1 MKKNKMKLNSIMGSS
16 AGKQS
21 GEKDEGCA
29 FSYKR
34 TLLCGFAFFGICAFW
49 QLYDNII
56 TLILKFDF
64 GVNET
69 ASGWIMSLDNIF
81 ALFMLPLFG
90 TLSDKTKT
98 RLGKRMPYI
107 IFGTLFSALAFT
119 LIPIAV
125 EMKNMVFFVSVLLAA
140 LVAMSIYRSPA
151 VSLMPDITPK
161 PFRSKANA
169 VINLMGTFGGLAVLI
184 SVSVLMKTQYYV
196 DCAVSGMR
204 TAISSSS
211 AAEYFCEGCGET
223 HVLSDL
229 TSDTYVLRLEHESFL
244 PLFALTAGIMVV
256 CLVILLLFMHEN
268 RYISEREE
276 AERRLGL
283 SDSMDYG
290 NNGEGRE
297 RLRPEVKRS
306 LIFLLLS
313 VAFWFMGYNAVTTA
327 FSKYV
332 VWYWGLP
339 DGGFA
344 NCLIVAL
351 AAAAVSYIPIGFISG
366 RIGRKKT
373 ILIGVALLTA
383 MFGSAFFF
391 KSYHPAINILF
402 ALVGVAWAAINVNS
416 YPMVVEMSRGS
427 SIGKYTGLYYTF
439 SMAAQIITPILSGYL
454 LDISYKMLFPYATA
468 FAALSFVTM
477 LFVKH
482 GDSKPEGKTSILEKI
497 GADM

>member
-1 MKKNKMKLNSIMGSS
+1 M
-16 AGKQS
+16 
-21 GEKDEGCA
+21 
-29 FSYKR
+29 
-34 TLLCGFAFFGICAFW
+34 
-49 QLYDNII
+49 
-56 TLILKFDF
+56 
-64 GVNET
+64 
-69 ASGWIMSLDNIF
+69 
-81 ALFMLPLFG
+81 
-90 TLSDKTKT
+90 
-98 RLGKRMPYI
+98 
-107 IFGTLFSALAFT
+107 
-119 LIPIAV
+119 
-125 EMKNMVFFVSVLLAA
+125 
-140 LVAMSIYRSPA
+140 
-151 VSLMPDITPK
+151 
-161 PFRSKANA
+161 
-169 VINLMGTFGGLAVLI
+169 
-184 SVSVLMKTQYYV
+184 
-196 DCAVSGMR
+196 
-204 TAISSSS
+204 
-211 AAEYFCEGCGET
+211 
-223 HVLSDL
+223 
-229 TSDTYVLRLEHESFL
+229 
-244 PLFALTAGIMVV
+244 
-256 CLVILLLFMHEN
+256 LLFIHEN
-268 RYISEREE
+268 RYTSEREE